1 MLIIENEIIKA
12 SFKSVGAEL
21 QSLEKKEGNLEYIWQ
36 ADPNYWSKSSPIL
49 FPIVGALK
57 DNIFKYKNKEYR
69 LPRHGFAREKEFIV
83 ENHSKSQITFLLT
96 EDSETLKI
104 FPFEFQ
110 LRICYEL
117 LENSLKVI
125 YNVRNKGL
133 DTLFFSIGGHP
144 AFICPL
150 DKSLTYEDYYLEFNQ
165 KEDLVRWPI
174 TKEGLIK
181 NYSEPLEDKTNTLS
195 LNKALFFGDALVFK
209 GLQSEKITL
218 KTKKNSS
225 KLEFYFKKFP
235 FLGIWAAKNADFV
248 CLEPWCGIA
257 DSENSNHNIEDKE
270 GIIKLSPNEV
280 FNKEYEIKVF

>member
-96 EDSETLKI
+96 EDSETLKV

-110 LRICYEL
+110 LRICY
-117 LENSLKVI
+117 
-125 YNVRNKGL
+125 
-133 DTLFFSIGGHP
+133 
-144 AFICPL
+144 
-150 DKSLTYEDYYLEFNQ
+150 
-165 KEDLVRWPI
+165 
-174 TKEGLIK
+174 
-181 NYSEPLEDKTNTLS
+181 
-195 LNKALFFGDALVFK
+195 
-209 GLQSEKITL
+209 
-218 KTKKNSS
+218 
-225 KLEFYFKKFP
+225 
-235 FLGIWAAKNADFV
+235 
-248 CLEPWCGIA
+248 
-257 DSENSNHNIEDKE
+257 
-270 GIIKLSPNEV
+270 
-280 FNKEYEIKVF
+280 

>member
-96 EDSETLKI
+96 EDSETLKV

-257 DSENSNHNIEDKE
+257 DSENSNHNIEEKE

-280 FNKEYEIKVF
+280 FNKDYEIKVF